1 MIKWLVNNKFTKTNQ
16 DQILIN
22 IMLITITKLKINNQA
37 RNIIIIGRVHQ
48 IKTIIQINIIINN
61 IKNREPLNNN
71 NNNRENSENAQ

>member
-22 IMLITITKLKINNQA
+22 IMLITITKLKINKQA